1 MDAYQ
6 KAQKALCVY
15 GDMKRAKVTGG
26 ETTQAWMAHVTAGL
40 AHLTT
45 EELLT
50 VQYLYIAEM
59 TQEAAAEV
67 MECDPRTIARRK
79 QRAVEWLALF
89 LYPDEYLQDKIMQG
103 NFDH

>member
-6 KAQKALCVY
+6 KAHKALCVY
-15 GDMKRAKVTGG
+15 GDMKRAKVKGG
-26 ETTQAWMAHVTAGL
+26 EPTQAWLAHVTAGL
-40 AHLTT
+40 AHLSN

-50 VQYLYIAEM
+50 VRCLYIEQM
-59 TQEAAAEV
+59 TQEEAAET

-103 NFDH
+103 DVDY